1 MTLYTY
7 TMISYLRVWQMDTDQ
22 NLARENSVIK
32 ARARERVCYVLKME
46 IRKSWWWLFGKP
58 LPIFSFLYV
67 LWVFLGGKNTSLET
81 APLFD
86 SLGAPSLTIP
96 PPSAKSSVLS
106 DLQVFKELIS
116 STSHFSI
123 PSTGYGLQINQN
135 RYRTQICPTNHSP
148 KGRKRL
154 IKTVS
159 PVGFKMWFCYATY

>member
-1 MTLYTY
+1 MTLCMY
-7 TMISYLRVWQMDTDQ
+7 TMISYLRVWQMVMDQ
-22 NLARENSVIK
+22 NLARENRVIK

-46 IRKSWWWLFGKP
+46 IRKSWWWLFEKP

-67 LWVFLGGKNTSLET
+67 LWVFLEGGKNTLLET

-123 PSTGYGLQINQN
+123 PSTGYGLQIKQN
-135 RYRTQICPTNHSP
+135 RYRTQICPTNGSP

-154 IKTVS
+154 IKYS
-159 PVGFKMWFCYATY
+159 FSCWP